1 MKPKDD
7 DRGEWT
13 FMCGMCFNAV
23 DEDHCYCHECGDH
36 SGEWMLIDD
45 EGNEVYDTDTSNA

>member
-13 FMCGMCFNAV
+13 FMCGMCYNAV